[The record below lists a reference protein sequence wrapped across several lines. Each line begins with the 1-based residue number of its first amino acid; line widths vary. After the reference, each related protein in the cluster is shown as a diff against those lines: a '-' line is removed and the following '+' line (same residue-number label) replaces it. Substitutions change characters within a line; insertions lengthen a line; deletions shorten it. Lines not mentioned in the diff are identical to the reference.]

1 MLLTRSVGR
10 GGGPSKDFNLR
21 NDIFSGLILGAK
33 KGVGWLRLGSAP
45 QVYFTQFYTSTGT
58 GQLNN

>member
-33 KGVGWLRLGSAP
+33 KGVGWAAP
-45 QVYFTQFYTSTGT
+45 QVYYTSTGT